1 MLVKTNIKNNQKI
14 LKKLRQG
21 VNIGLK
27 RQIRPTIIN
36 VNMFFLQEDI

>member
-21 VNIGLK
+21 VNISLK